1 MYNTL
6 QSLGFF
12 AGGAV
17 GGWVTKTQGAAGL
30 FLLCGGLMLAWL
42 LVAWPMRAPGRYA
55 AGPPPRE
62 ARLCRAGQLNC
73 DLFINSRAPL
83 CRSAQENPSWH
94 PLIKSS
100 SSAIWAATPKCAAFP
115 SGDQV
120 ANVTIATTDK
130 WKDKQ
135 TGEMKEATEWH
146 RVVFNGRLAEIV
158 GQYLRKGSQVY
169 VEGSLRTRKWTDK
182 DGIEKYTTEIRAD
195 QMQMLGSR
203 QGMGG
208 PGGDDGGGGGY
219 EAPRQSAPRARRRQ
233 PHRGRPPRPS
243 KAASGFDDMDDDIPF

>member
-1 MYNTL
+1 MASVNKVIIVGN
-6 QSLGFF
+6 LGRD
-12 AGGAV
+12 
-17 GGWVTKTQGAAGL
+17 
-30 FLLCGGLMLAWL
+30 
-42 LVAWPMRAPGRYA
+42 PEMR
-55 AGPPPRE
+55 
-62 ARLCRAGQLNC
+62 
-73 DLFINSRAPL
+73 S
-83 CRSAQENPSWH
+83 
-94 PLIKSS
+94 
-100 SSAIWAATPKCAAFP
+100 FP

-135 TGEMKEATEWH
+135 SGEMKEATEWH

-169 VEGSLRTRKWTDK
+169 VEGSLRTRKWTDQS
-182 DGIEKYTTEIRAD
+182 GQEKFTTEIRAD

-208 PGGDDGGGGGY
+208 PGGDDGGGY
-219 EAPRQSAPRARRRQ
+219 EAPRQAAARAPAAAPRQA
-233 PHRGRPPRPS
+233 PAPT

>member
-1 MYNTL
+1 MASVNKVIIVGN
-6 QSLGFF
+6 LG
-12 AGGAV
+12 
-17 GGWVTKTQGAAGL
+17 KD
-30 FLLCGGLMLAWL
+30 
-42 LVAWPMRAPGRYA
+42 PEMR
-55 AGPPPRE
+55 
-62 ARLCRAGQLNC
+62 
-73 DLFINSRAPL
+73 S
-83 CRSAQENPSWH
+83 
-94 PLIKSS
+94 
-100 SSAIWAATPKCAAFP
+100 FP

-135 TGEMKEATEWH
+135 SGEMKEATEWH
-146 RVVFNGRLAEIV
+146 RIVFNGRLAEIV

-182 DGIEKYTTEIRAD
+182 DGVDKYTTEIRAD

-208 PGGDDGGGGGY
+208 PGSQDDGGGDGGGY
-219 EAPRQSAPRARRRQ
+219 QPRAAAPARAPAAAPRQAPA
-233 PHRGRPPRPS
+233 PS